1 MSHELLRYL
10 LIAAVLGSLVY
21 GVHNFPGSHMRSAT
35 YVTRPKAW
43 WWSPRRFFND
53 DEWTAEGLKYRR
65 RFVGWCIVSAAL
77 FVALMLVSCAE
88 VTL

>member
-1 MSHELLRYL
+1 MFHELLRYL
-10 LIAAVLGSLVY
+10 LIAAVLASLVY
-21 GVHNFPGSHMRSAT
+21 GVRNFPGSHMRSET

-43 WWSPRRFFND
+43 WWSPWRLFND

-65 RFVGWCIVSAAL
+65 RFVIWCIVSGAL
-77 FVALMLVSCAE
+77 FVALMVVSCAQ